1 MKTTG
6 KTKLDFNKK
15 DIISLN
21 EKSLTEVK
29 GGWPT
34 TSLSNI
40 TTITDFS
47 KNTLCTSDMK

>member
-1 MKTTG
+1 MKTQN
-6 KTKLDFNKK
+6 KTKLDFSKK

-21 EKSLTEVK
+21 NESLSEIK

-47 KNTLCTSDMK
+47 RDTLCTSDAK

>member
-1 MKTTG
+1 MKT
-6 KTKLDFNKK
+6 KEKIKLEFNKK

-21 EKSLTEVK
+21 NKSLAEVK

-47 KNTLCTSDMK
+47 KDTLCTSDVK